1 MWPEVAVGWLAQGLT
16 RGLLGSPPQA
26 AFPCPPGAPLGE
38 QIPWPPRPP
47 TLGGPA
53 SSASSP
59 LLLSGL
65 HSWHLSPGWEQARGF
80 QILSGPAGSRLWHQ
94 TGPRSCCA
102 RLPLERAQRAV
113 GTTAPRNGWGQG
125 PGSRR
130 PTEMKP
136 HFPNSG
142 VSSEGPEMGHDC
154 AQGSSQGSDDSGS
167 CVHGGPGTRVTL

>member
-1 MWPEVAVGWLAQGLT
+1 MGWLAQGLT
-16 RGLLGSPPQA
+16 RGLLGSLPQA
-26 AFPCPPGAPLGE
+26 AFPCPQEPLLGSRYPGHPDPL
-38 QIPWPPRPP
+38 PR
-47 TLGGPA
+47 GGPA

-65 HSWHLSPGWEQARGF
+65 HSWHLSPGWEQVRGF
-80 QILSGPAGSRLWHQ
+80 QILSGPAGSWLWHQ
-94 TGPRSCCA
+94 TGPGSCCA

-113 GTTAPRNGWGQG
+113 GTTTPRNGWGQG

-142 VSSEGPEMGHDC
+142 VSSEGPEVGHDC